1 MKTLSRFLTVFIA
14 ALSALAMVATT
25 CCAYDT
31 MGMFPEEANKYY
43 TEHPEPIVEGGST
56 PRFGLYVYSSFDEMT
71 QMFVVKREKIEGFR
85 SIAEKWEAEFGRC
98 HPVCGLEYNI
108 YLYLSNTFWLP
119 NGYTADDIIYIG
131 FGTEAEI
138 IFKDRTFLHYKFT
151 DAYYLA
157 DELKVDDDYGFVL
170 YETGIGENNRED
182 VAHEQVEVYNLYD
195 TLRAEGW
202 KEENG
207 KKFYINADGQK
218 VTGFKVI
225 DGVGYTFTDE
235 GDCKGKYTGY
245 TKSSK
250 GRRYYKDG
258 VVLTNCWLKVNGEC
272 KYFASE
278 NGWFLSGGWHQIGIR
293 EYRFDDN
300 GVLVDVRDLP
310 DVLPGII
317 SE

>member
-1 MKTLSRFLTVFIA
+1 MRKSSGRVAFITAVIMIVIMAVTVNAEHFD
-14 ALSALAMVATT
+14 S
-25 CCAYDT
+25 
-31 MGMFPEEANKYY
+31 MGMLPEEANKYY
-43 TEHPEPIVEGGST
+43 AEHPEPPIEGGPTS
-56 PRFGLYVYSSFDEMT
+56 RFGLYVYSSFDEMT
-71 QMFVVKREKIEGFR
+71 QMFVVKREKIEVFR

-108 YLYLSNTFWLP
+108 YQYLLKTFWLP

-131 FGTEAEI
+131 FGAEAEI

-151 DAYYLA
+151 NAYCLA

-182 VAHEQVEVYNLYD
+182 VAHKQVEVYNLYD
-195 TLRAEGW
+195 TLCAEGW

-207 KKFYINADGQK
+207 KKFYIDADGEK

-225 DGVGYTFTDE
+225 DGIGYTFTDE

-258 VVLTNCWLKVNGEC
+258 VVLTNCWLEVNGER
-272 KYFASE
+272 KYYATE
-278 NGWFLSGGWHQIGIR
+278 NGWFLRGGRYRIGIR

-300 GVLVDVRDLP
+300 GVLV
-310 DVLPGII
+310 
-317 SE
+317 E